1 MKVGK
6 DMKKV
11 LTTALL
17 LAGITIAAFA
27 FSYDT
32 NVPLP
37 GKSIAGNDL
46 QSEMLFPIYM
56 FGLRVA
62 TPDCHDLAITDTKV
76 TKAKVDN
83 TWQEVWTV
91 KACKKTA
98 DIPINFNL
106 NTNAKFAI
114 DVMGVRTYTSK

>member
-1 MKVGK
+1 
-6 DMKKV
+6 MKKV
-11 LTTALL
+11 LSLALL
-17 LAGITIAAFA
+17 LAGITGAAYA
-27 FSYDT
+27 YNYDT
-32 NVPLP
+32 TVPLP
-37 GKSIAGNDL
+37 GKSIADKNL

-62 TPDCHDLAITDTKV
+62 TPDCHDLSITDTKV

-91 KACKKTA
+91 KACQKTA
-98 DIPINFNL
+98 NIPINFNL

-114 DVMGVRTYTSK
+114 DPMGVRTFTSK